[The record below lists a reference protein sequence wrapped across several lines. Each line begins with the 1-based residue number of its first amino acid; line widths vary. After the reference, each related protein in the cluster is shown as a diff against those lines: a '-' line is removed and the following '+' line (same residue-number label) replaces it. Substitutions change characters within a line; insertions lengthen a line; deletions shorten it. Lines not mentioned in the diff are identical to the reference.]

1 MTHDLVERLR
11 KTGHTD
17 YALMDEAADKLEAY
31 MADADAHVSR
41 LELVRRQED
50 EIRDIKA
57 EIAALRAEKDELRK
71 ATIEEAAT
79 IAYVEAVKHCSA
91 RDGKMLIGHPV
102 GQAIAA
108 AIRNMGER
116 TAHIACEHDWFD
128 CSNAA
133 VPPPAKSCRKCG
145 WTVGDDETQGI
156 YLVWPWLA
164 GRAALEKETR
174 E

>member
-11 KTGHTD
+11 D
-17 YALMDEAADKLEAY
+17 PNYAGNMQHLRSYGELDRLFNQAADKLEAY

-57 EIAALRAEKDELRK
+57 EIAALRAEKDEIRK
-71 ATIEEAAT
+71 VTIEEAAT

-108 AIRNMGER
+108 AIRQKAGIQ
-116 TAHIACEHDWFD
+116 T
-128 CSNAA
+128 
-133 VPPPAKSCRKCG
+133 
-145 WTVGDDETQGI
+145 TDDMPEG
-156 YLVWPWLA
+156 
-164 GRAALEKETR
+164 GRHAD
-174 E
+174 